1 MVAEGFA
8 GLAGV
13 RRGKGLPR
21 AGDSLFQT
29 APVGPLQGTAEPIT
43 KICSAVEQIQVNI
56 RLDRL
61 DAISQV
67 GMEGNYSRKLSGKLK
82 KYLSSWLCQT

>member
-1 MVAEGFA
+1 MVAQGVQ
-8 GLAGV
+8 GLASV
-13 RRGKGLPR
+13 RGKGLPLV
-21 AGDSLFQT
+21 GHSLFQT
-29 APVGPLQGTAEPIT
+29 APADPSQGTAEPIT

-61 DAISQV
+61 DAISHV
-67 GMEGNYSRKLSGKLK
+67 GVERNYSRKLPGKLK